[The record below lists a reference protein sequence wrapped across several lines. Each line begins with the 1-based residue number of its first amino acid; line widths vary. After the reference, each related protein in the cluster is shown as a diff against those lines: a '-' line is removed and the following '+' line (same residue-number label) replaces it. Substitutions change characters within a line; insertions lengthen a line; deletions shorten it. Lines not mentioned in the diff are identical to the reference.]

1 MELRRQRETFHS
13 KLKDSAKPL
22 ILDKDGNKHFA
33 ADATVS
39 LGSFQ
44 EIVDVCLKAAGS
56 VCHSCSKLYS
66 RGRGM
71 AMLSAVRAS
80 QFVRLFVSTCLFLQV
95 ATFPQLNEAL
105 FRRVRGGGRP
115 GRFHAEQG
123 AVQGVEASQQG
134 CARQTRSRRGWVESS
149 DGALDRAVQLYRSL

>member
-1 MELRRQRETFHS
+1 VHYWPLLALCCFARCTIDIPPPQVELRRQRETFHS

-56 VCHSCSKLYS
+56 VCAAASCILADVEWRCS
-66 RGRGM
+66 
-71 AMLSAVRAS
+71 VRS
-80 QFVRLFVSTCLFLQV
+80 VPVNLFVC
-95 ATFPQLNEAL
+95 L
-105 FRRVRGGGRP
+105 FRRVYFFRWRLS
-115 GRFHAEQG
+115 H
-123 AVQGVEASQQG
+123 S
-134 CARQTRSRRGWVESS
+134 
-149 DGALDRAVQLYRSL
+149 